1 MIAVALKGA
10 RSIKEQS
17 QVHELMN
24 IIFSSGQRQT
34 EEGEGEGRK
43 GRWNERVSVLCLKQ
57 KDYDPMI
64 IIIVKLA
71 KSFCVYDS
79 QFIELI
85 KTAFS
90 SKLFL

>member
-1 MIAVALKGA
+1 MSEWPSTYICILGYSGPQWTVVSVAFRGRTKTMIAVALKGA

-43 GRWNERVSVLCLKQ
+43 GR
-57 KDYDPMI
+57 
-64 IIIVKLA
+64 
-71 KSFCVYDS
+71 
-79 QFIELI
+79 
-85 KTAFS
+85 
-90 SKLFL
+90 